1 METIKYTTENV
12 EQIPG
17 ESVGV
22 RNTWLSTRASRTGV
36 GPPDLVWLKKVLDR
50 HDTADVDNL
59 EFTGYYHWVTG
70 LDVSSAATVAAY
82 FADLKS
88 NVEQYSF
95 LEGLISTKVHDVSG
109 GLYCCFDALS
119 KVDLRCSFSV
129 PGGVRVEAVDA
140 AGKSI
145 TAGPEHWAGACVSAF
160 LRAELLDLQTLAAA
174 GGLRRFEALP
184 TPRAEQELLG
194 CVERVYRDDTQRARI
209 TSLSTDPGMG
219 VRAEDWDPLCAALYH
234 HFERRQR
241 FEQAH
246 TRLDDVCRR
255 ASAPHSNPRPCR
267 DCTHLPVGRGGCSGE
282 LHARGLGRALSRAP
296 RRTPSSRGSPSA
308 TRRRR
313 CTQRWRSMTSTSLRT
328 A

>member
-22 RNTWLSTRASRTGV
+22 RNTWLSTRASRIGV
-36 GPPDLVWLKKVLDR
+36 GPPDLVWLKKVLGR
-50 HDTADVDNL
+50 HDTAAVDNL

-88 NVEQYSF
+88 DVEQYSL

-246 TRLDDVCRR
+246 T
-255 ASAPHSNPRPCR
+255 
-267 DCTHLPVGRGGCSGE
+267 
-282 LHARGLGRALSRAP
+282 LSRAP